1 MEYDHEKCKQE
12 RESNEQKIIAKLEAM
27 ERRLYRDNGVLSI
40 QTRIDRLSQAHL
52 TNQWLAR
59 AAIMAVIGHIVASI
73 VGGL

>member
-1 MEYDHEKCKQE
+1 MTYDPEQCRAQ

-40 QTRIDRLSQAHL
+40 QTRIDRLTVAHL
-52 TNQWLAR
+52 QNQWLAR